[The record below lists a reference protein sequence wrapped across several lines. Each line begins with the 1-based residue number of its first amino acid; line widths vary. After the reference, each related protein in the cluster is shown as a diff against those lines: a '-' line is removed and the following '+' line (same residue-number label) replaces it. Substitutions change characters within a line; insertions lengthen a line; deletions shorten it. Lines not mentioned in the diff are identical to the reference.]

1 MQRINNDT
9 KGPTPLYL
17 APGAIDFVQRR
28 MYHSYFAP
36 AQSAL
41 FPPQKHVAKLGNELA
56 LPGVVQRKEEACS
69 GANVPSCYF
78 AGLENN
84 SATDRKKI
92 V

>member
-1 MQRINNDT
+1 M
-9 KGPTPLYL
+9 PYL
-17 APGAIDFVQRR
+17 ASSATDFVHRR

-36 AQSAL
+36 AHSGL
-41 FPPQKHVAKLGNELA
+41 FPPQTHVGKLGNTLA
-56 LPGVVQRKEEACS
+56 LPGAVQRKEEACS

-84 SATDRKKI
+84 SATDRKKL